1 MASLKEQ
8 FKTTDE
14 VESKTK
20 PTVRRKR
27 RAQLNGRN
35 VLTVEGK
42 EDGYVYRV
50 VNDEGGRV
58 ERLKEIG
65 YEVVL
70 DREVRIGDRR
80 VATPTAEGSAAT
92 VHVGSGLK
100 GVVMRQRKEYY
111 DEDQAEKLRYVNE
124 TEASMRKQARE
135 QADYGKLDV
144 GSGKP

>member
-8 FKTTDE
+8 FLTKEVAGKT
-14 VESKTK
+14 V
-20 PTVRRKR
+20 PVRRR
-27 RAQLNGRN
+27 RPKLGGRD

-58 ERLKEIG
+58 ERLKEFG
-65 YEVVL
+65 YEVVQ
-70 DREVRIGDRR
+70 DKDVRVGDRR
-80 VATPTAEGSAAT
+80 VANPTAEGSAAT

-111 DEDQAEKLRYVNE
+111 DEDQAEKQRYVE
-124 TEASMRKQARE
+124 QIEKALRDQAKAS
-135 QADYGKLDV
+135 ADYGKLDLNA
-144 GSGKP
+144 KE